1 MKNSQA
7 MCCATKGSVYELKF
21 SWENSILK
29 DELLWLRGDHCDRLI
44 KGNQYI
50 WFQQRK
56 ESLIA
61 LLV

>member
-7 MCCATKGSVYELKF
+7 MCCATKGSVYGLKF
-21 SWENSILK
+21 YWENSVLK
-29 DELLWLRGDHCDRLI
+29 DELLWLRGEHCDKQI
-44 KGNQYI
+44 KENQDI

-56 ESLIA
+56 ERLIA